1 MTVTFTNTAS
11 NNESIEL
18 QLSGNWID
26 RYCTI
31 TWKDQPVAQ
40 ITRDFLNARQIL
52 GDADTVSFASASAP
66 QKRKQNKETDYYTV
80 LRDDCPGYGCRPH
93 RISLRHVRRER
104 RGEKGLITS
113 GFSAFGVLDLL
124 VRKMGLVFT

>member
-1 MTVTFTNTAS
+1 MTVSFTNTAS

-52 GDADTVSFASASAP
+52 GDADTVSFESFLQALLPS
-66 QKRKQNKETDYYTV
+66 
-80 LRDDCPGYGCRPH
+80 G
-93 RISLRHVRRER
+93 
-104 RGEKGLITS
+104 GEKEEQ
-113 GFSAFGVLDLL
+113 
-124 VRKMGLVFT
+124 